1 MICKESY
8 LSLQKK
14 DASNQN
20 AQWNKDPNGK
30 LVNQHDKSSIR
41 AGFPGQPWV
50 QIPLLDGPG
59 SSCCLRDWKAG
70 DAVPPATADAC
81 RAQHSPWEECQGI
94 YLLSTNL
101 ECCCS
106 SWADLVGKS
115 WNSLVFESLIFLL
128 LSFLFYI
135 WCIDLS
141 KPGESSPSFVSE
153 SQPYLPSPLS
163 SLQSSRELQGRLT
176 PALVTPSPSPSC
188 SQSDSPSLSRC
199 RMETDATGRED
210 LWPVTTVW
218 LLF

>member
-1 MICKESY
+1 MIKVQYVQVFQDSLGCRY
-8 LSLQKK
+8 LSWMAL
-14 DASNQN
+14 AL
-20 AQWNKDPNGK
+20 PVVFETEK
-30 LVNQHDKSSIR
+30 LVMLYLQQQQMLVGLN
-41 AGFPGQPWV
+41 
-50 QIPLLDGPG
+50 
-59 SSCCLRDWKAG
+59 
-70 DAVPPATADAC
+70 TALGKNA
-81 RAQHSPWEECQGI
+81 RG
-94 YLLSTNL
+94 STNL

-141 KPGESSPSFVSE
+141 KPGESSPSFVSD